1 MRRMTIV
8 LAVAAL
14 GASGLAGC
22 DDYQTRSDDRQDMS
36 VVEEEAHAPAAE
48 DSAAPVAAPNVVDP
62 TPTPAPPPATETL
75 PPSEKSSAQ
84 SVQPDSETLFY

>member
-14 GASGLAGC
+14 GASGLASC
-22 DDYQTRSDDRQDMS
+22 DDYQTRSDDRSDMS
-36 VVEEEAHAPAAE
+36 VAEEEAHAPAAE
-48 DSAAPVAAPNVVDP
+48 ESAAPVAAPNVVDP
-62 TPTPAPPPATETL
+62 TPTPPPATETL
-75 PPSEKSSAQ
+75 PPAEKSSAQ

>member
-1 MRRMTIV
+1 MTIV

-14 GASGLAGC
+14 GASGLASC
-22 DDYQTRSDDRQDMS
+22 DDYQTRSDDRSDMS

-48 DSAAPVAAPNVVDP
+48 ESAAPVAAPNVVDP
-62 TPTPAPPPATETL
+62 TPTPAPVQEALPPA
-75 PPSEKSSAQ
+75 EKSSAQ

>member
-14 GASGLAGC
+14 GASGLASC
-22 DDYQTRSDDRQDMS
+22 DDYQTRSDDRAEAP
-36 VVEEEAHAPAAE
+36 VVEEEVHAPAAE
-48 DSAAPVAAPNVVDP
+48 ESAAPVAAPHVVDP
-62 TPTPAPPPATETL
+62 TPTPAPETL
-75 PPSEKSSAQ
+75 PSAEKSSAQ